1 MNQFYQFSANTLQ
14 GQRVPMQTYRG
25 KVLLVVNTASKCGL
39 TPHYQ
44 DMQQLYQ
51 KYADQGLEV
60 LGFPCNQFR
69 QQEPGDADVIS
80 SFCEINYGV
89 RFPMFDK
96 VEVNG
101 PHAHPIFRYLRAQL
115 PGWFGSS
122 IKWNFTK
129 FLIGRDGVP
138 IRRFAPVTRR
148 RTMEPAI
155 QQALAAS
162 VSWT

>member
-1 MNQFYQFSANTLQ
+1 MNPFYQLSANSLQ

-44 DMQQLYQ
+44 DMQQLYEQ
-51 KYADQGLEV
+51 YADQGLVV

-69 QQEPGDADVIS
+69 QQEPGDADAIG
-80 SFCEINYGV
+80 SFCETNYGV

-101 PHAHPIFRYLRAQL
+101 PHAHPIFRYLREQL

-129 FLIGRDGVP
+129 FLIGRDGAP
-138 IRRFAPVTRR
+138 IRRFAPTTRR
-148 RTMEPAI
+148 GKMEPAI

-162 VSWT
+162 GR